1 MLYLIDIL
9 LFYKFVTGYIFFS
22 SGKDPVFGGMLKSSA
37 LGDIKWIG
45 VLLNYT
51 HRGAISGSAC

>member
-9 LFYKFVTGYIFFS
+9 LFYKFVTGYIFS

-45 VLLNYT
+45 VLLNYI
-51 HRGAISGSAC
+51 HQGAISGSAC